1 MLEKKLK
8 KLASRLSKILYF
20 KKLSAS
26 ICDKGYPA
34 IFIYPATTIP
44 RTALEEIA
52 NAFTSEGLVPIF
64 EEVKGS
70 LLIKWVPIVSVKK
83 CEPVETKTTNL
94 PEELLKEDNPQC
106 VKFYLDIFNKDKG
119 SVLLFLL
126 PECEHCIKLQKFIW
140 EDQLGIE
147 SEIEASLLQE
157 GLNNLYEI
165 QPAECPSYPKVFQL
179 SKYPTGLLVIRGKVI
194 DRCEGYEECKKKI
207 KKWLLEIDK
216 YVTLRLG
223 EAYKKKNS

>member
-44 RTALEEIA
+44 RTALEEIT
-52 NAFTSEGLVPIF
+52 NAFTSEGLVPVF
-64 EEVKGS
+64 EEVKDS

-83 CEPVETKTTNL
+83 CEPVATQTTNL

-106 VKFYLDIFNKDKG
+106 VKFYVDIFNKNKG
-119 SVLLFLL
+119 SILLFLL
-126 PECEHCIKLQKFIW
+126 PDCEHCIELQKFVW

-147 SEIEASLLQE
+147 NEIEATLLQE

-165 QPAECPSYPKVFQL
+165 QPGECPSYLKLFKIT
-179 SKYPTGLLVIRGKVI
+179 KYPTGILVIRGKIV

-207 KKWLLEIDK
+207 KNWLLEIDK
-216 YVTLRLG
+216 YKTLSM
-223 EAYKKKNS
+223 KPH

>member
-26 ICDKGYPA
+26 ICGKGYPA

-44 RTALEEIA
+44 RTALEEIT
-52 NAFTSEGLVPIF
+52 NAFQSEGLVPIF

-70 LLIKWVPIVSVKK
+70 LLIKWVPLVSIKK
-83 CEPVETKTTNL
+83 CEPVETKTMNL
-94 PEELLKEDNPQC
+94 PEDLLKEDNPQC
-106 VKFYLDIFNKDKG
+106 IKFYIDIFNKNKG

-147 SEIEASLLQE
+147 NEIEATLLQE

-165 QPAECPSYPKVFQL
+165 QPGDCPSYLKLFKIT
-179 SKYPTGLLVIRGKVI
+179 KYPAGILVIRGKI
-194 DRCEGYEECKKKI
+194 LDRCEGYEECKNKI
-207 KKWLLEIDK
+207 KRWLLEIDK
-216 YVTLRLG
+216 YKTLSM
-223 EAYKKKNS
+223 KPH